1 MVKIT
6 VALVSTLKYAILTLL
21 LAFVLVPL
29 LYVLVTSFTPLED
42 IGKSLWPERFSLRNY
57 QVVLFESNFLRYLYN
72 TVFITV
78 IVTLG
83 SMLLDSMAAYGFAR
97 IAFPCR
103 EALFLLVVAMLIM
116 PGEVLLVP
124 RYILIRELG
133 WIDDY
138 KALIIPSLSGA
149 FAIFFLRQ
157 FLLSLPKELEESAT
171 MDGCSRFRIF
181 WQIVLPLIRA
191 PLFTIGL
198 MTFFGTWD
206 EFLWPLTVI
215 NSPEKHVLQ
224 VAVSQLDSEFFN
236 DIGAK
241 FSNVVLS
248 SLPVLILFLVVQKQY
263 VRGITSG
270 AVKG

>member
-1 MVKIT
+1 MMNMT
-6 VALVSTLKYAILTLL
+6 AALMTALKYLTLSL
-21 LAFVLVPL
+21 LLVFVLVPL

-42 IGKSLWPERFSLRNY
+42 IGKSLWPDRFSLRNY
-57 QVVLFESNFLRYLYN
+57 YVVLFESNFIRYLYN
-72 TVFITV
+72 TIFITV
-78 IVTLG
+78 TVTIG

-97 IAFPCR
+97 ISFPGR
-103 EALFLLVVAMLIM
+103 DAIFLLVVAMLIM

-157 FLLSLPKELEESAT
+157 FLLALPKELEESAT
-171 MDGCSRFRIF
+171 MDGCSRYRIF
-181 WQIVLPLIRA
+181 GQIILPLIRA

-236 DIGAK
+236 DVGAK

-248 SLPVLILFLVVQKQY
+248 SLPVLLLFLAVQKQY
-263 VRGITSG
+263 VSGITSG